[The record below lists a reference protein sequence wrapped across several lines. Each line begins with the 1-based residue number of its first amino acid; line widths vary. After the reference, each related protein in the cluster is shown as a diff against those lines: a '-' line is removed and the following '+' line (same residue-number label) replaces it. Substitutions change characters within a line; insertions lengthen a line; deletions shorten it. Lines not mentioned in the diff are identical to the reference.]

1 MKYNNFFGK
10 FKKPLGYVVVV
21 IIFFF
26 LLKSL
31 ISNWQEIH
39 WAELNFNFLYLVLF
53 FLFFCLSFIFGVW
66 GWNLILAG
74 MGYKISFKKSLKI
87 IAASQLTKYVPGR
100 IWIALGRAYLAE
112 KEQIPKS
119 KSVSSV
125 ILETQLLF
133 LAALFS
139 YFVTY
144 AFGFSQNILG
154 LKIHPLILA
163 GLAILLLYPA
173 WSEKMVA
180 VIAKILK
187 REYYPA
193 HIGYKNFLVIFLVY
207 LLNWVIQGLAF
218 FFLLNSI
225 YALNFSYLPYIVSS
239 YILAWMIGFI
249 VIFTPGGLGIRE
261 GALTYL
267 LKFVMPLPVAIALSF
282 FSRILITVS
291 EIIFLL
297 VSLKLKD
304 QRE

>member
-1 MKYNNFFGK
+1 M
-10 FKKPLGYVVVV
+10 
-21 IIFFF
+21 
-26 LLKSL
+26 S
-31 ISNWQEIH
+31 S
-39 WAELNFNFLYLVLF
+39 
-53 FLFFCLSFIFGVW
+53 
-66 GWNLILAG
+66 
-74 MGYKISFKKSLKI
+74 MGYKISLKKCLKI

-100 IWIALGRAYLAE
+100 IWIALGRAYLAQ

-144 AFGFSQNILG
+144 AFGFSQDILG
-154 LKIHPLILA
+154 FKIHPLILA
-163 GLAILLLYPA
+163 GLVILLLYPA
-173 WSEKMVA
+173 WSEKAVA

-187 REYYPA
+187 REYYPI

-207 LLNWVIQGLAF
+207 LLNWVIQGVSF
-218 FFLLNSI
+218 FFVINSI
-225 YALNFSYLPYIVSS
+225 YSLNYSYLPYIVSS

-267 LKFVMPLPVAIALSF
+267 LKFCMPLPLAIALSF
-282 FSRILITVS
+282 LSRILITIS
-291 EIIFLL
+291 EIIFML

-304 QRE
+304 